1 MWLRCVGG
9 LDVFNDCVLQ
19 IEGIQSAMY
28 PKFSHD
34 ENANLIL
41 LHLRSHL
48 HNVNG
53 VKVGTNDAFSAVGR
67 SGGSGRR
74 QSLVVA

>member
-1 MWLRCVGG
+1 
-9 LDVFNDCVLQ
+9 
-19 IEGIQSAMY
+19 MY

-34 ENANLIL
+34 ENANLQL
-41 LHLRSHL
+41 LHLREYL

-53 VKVGTNDAFSAVGR
+53 VKVGANDAFSAVGR

>member
-28 PKFSHD
+28 PKFSHH
-34 ENANLIL
+34 ENANLQL
-41 LHLRSHL
+41 LHFRAFR

-53 VKVGTNDAFSAVGR
+53 AKVGANDAFSAVGR